1 MDHYGSG
8 LVATL
13 QTRNLSLN
21 NLNSVYD
28 IHSPTESNPQ
38 SLYFNQSSPDVMQG
52 LSHSSISPPHGLSY
66 SPAGLSCAL
75 QNPSPPSSLS
85 LNHLMMIPS
94 SQSVTRY
101 PVPSLHEMSPEEE
114 PLYVNAKQYHRIL
127 KRRQARAKLQA
138 DGKIPKIRKKYLHE
152 SRHLHACRRVRG
164 EGGRFQSKGSNNNG
178 QASPEIK
185 TEEINLDFLSY
196 TNYKPN
202 PSQVISSSTFST
214 TTTSTNG
221 LIHTVIP
228 RHDNYYPAAAA
239 HPNTPHVRTPR
250 HSNSH
255 SPPYATHPSP
265 LSCEVSSLPLTIDS
279 FTNSNNI
286 SNTLTSLISVKQE
299 KIDCELGEM
308 LGETMLGGRGLL
320 GPHDHQMV
328 HGLQNQGIP
337 THIS

>member
-1 MDHYGSG
+1 
-8 LVATL
+8 
-13 QTRNLSLN
+13 
-21 NLNSVYD
+21 
-28 IHSPTESNPQ
+28 
-38 SLYFNQSSPDVMQG
+38 
-52 LSHSSISPPHGLSY
+52 
-66 SPAGLSCAL
+66 
-75 QNPSPPSSLS
+75 
-85 LNHLMMIPS
+85 MMIPS
-94 SQSVTRY
+94 SQSITRY

-164 EGGRFQSKGSNNNG
+164 EGGRFQSKTSNGDHSN
-178 QASPEIK
+178 PEIK

-196 TNYKPN
+196 TNYKPTATLT
-202 PSQVISSSTFST
+202 VSSSSFST
-214 TTTSTNG
+214 STSSTNG
-221 LIHTVIP
+221 LIHTSIP
-228 RHDNYYPAAAA
+228 RHDNYFPSAAP
-239 HPNTPHVRTPR
+239 HPPHSKSTRTPR

-286 SNTLTSLISVKQE
+286 SNTLTQLISVKQE
-299 KIDCELGEM
+299 KLDCELGDM

-320 GPHDHQMV
+320 EHPIG